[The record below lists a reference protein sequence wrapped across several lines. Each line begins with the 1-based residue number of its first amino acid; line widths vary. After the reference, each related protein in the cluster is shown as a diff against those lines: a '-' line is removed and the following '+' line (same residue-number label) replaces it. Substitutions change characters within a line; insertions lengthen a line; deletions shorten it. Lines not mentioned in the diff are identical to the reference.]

1 MLVRRGLTL
10 YWRWPCIWRF
20 VFIGVDGTPR
30 LGFVYMCDYD
40 EREVYEFSFGCSA
53 YIRRPLF
60 CCSYIV
66 GLCSSCTKTWL
77 LINFA
82 VKKMLLV
89 NGSQQFSL
97 SLSPIFITTL
107 FQFFPYYSF
116 FFQFKFKL
124 GGFFHLVYVQIE

>member
-60 CCSYIV
+60 CCSYIA
-66 GLCSSCTKTWL
+66 GLCSSCTKTLL

-82 VKKMLLV
+82 VKK
-89 NGSQQFSL
+89 NASCKWFTTIFIISFSYFHNHAISIL
-97 SLSPIFITTL
+97 SLL
-107 FQFFPYYSF
+107 FFLFSIQ
-116 FFQFKFKL
+116 
-124 GGFFHLVYVQIE
+124 V